1 MGFVKEPK
9 GIDFFI
15 ESGTL
20 SDSDREEI
28 SFYIKEYKSKFSDNI
43 VQKKRVQRVKHEAG
57 VDP

>member
-28 SFYIKEYKSKFSDNI
+28 SLYIKEYKSKFSDNI
-43 VQKKRVQRVKHEAG
+43 SQKKRVQRVNDASTK
-57 VDP
+57 